1 VGDDAS
7 VRLSLLAGVLLS
19 ILSTPATSREL
30 LEDPLLKSFVLTVE
44 NVSRVIKSTKEM
56 QIGVAEFRKEYVSEQ
71 PVREACAR
79 RDQMPDAS
87 LRRGRP
93 VTNGRGSNSRCVWGR
108 ATIHIESG
116 GWAAPHQLV
125 SRM

>member
-1 VGDDAS
+1 MGDDAS

-30 LEDPLLKSFVLTVE
+30 LEDLTVE